1 MAKVN
6 IPEYP
11 DNSIEVKET
20 APAPVDIPEES
31 KDLPS
36 VPSKKVI
43 QGSVTK
49 KKKSVFRKIKET
61 FFVGNKED
69 VGNYLITDVLLPSA
83 KETLRE
89 LADKGLDMMM
99 YGDTRATPYKRSKSG
114 GSKTREYV
122 SYDQAGRRES
132 IRTRRDTLNFDDI
145 ILESRGD
152 AERVLDDLLDKL
164 EEYKV
169 ATVADLYDAVDIS
182 HDFSH
187 TKYGWY
193 DLSSAYVKRTRDGY
207 VVVLPKAEVLT

>member
-20 APAPVDIPEES
+20 TPAPVDIPEES

-43 QGSVTK
+43 QGSVVR

-69 VGNYLITDVLLPSA
+69 VGNYLIADVLLPSA
-83 KETLRE
+83 KDTLKE
-89 LADKGLDMMM
+89 LVDKGLDMMM
-99 YGDTRATPYKRSKSG
+99 YEDIRATPHRRSKSG

-122 SYDQAGRRES
+122 SYDQAGRREPL
-132 IRTRRDTLNFDDI
+132 RTRRDTLNFDDI
-145 ILESRGD
+145 VLDSRGD

>member
-11 DNSIEVKET
+11 DNSITVKET

-36 VPSKKVI
+36 VPNKKVI
-43 QGSVTK
+43 QGSVMK

-69 VGNYLITDVLLPSA
+69 VGNYLIADVLLPSA
-83 KETLRE
+83 KDTLKE
-89 LADKGLDMMM
+89 LVDKGLDMMM
-99 YGDTRATPYKRSKSG
+99 YEDIRATPHRRSRS
-114 GSKTREYV
+114 GSKTSREYV
-122 SYDQAGRRES
+122 SYDQAGRREPL
-132 IRTRRDTLNFDDI
+132 RTRRDTLNFDDI

>member
-11 DNSIEVKET
+11 DNSIETKET
-20 APAPVDIPEES
+20 APVDIPEES

-69 VGNYLITDVLLPSA
+69 VGNYLIADVLLPSA
-83 KETLRE
+83 KDTLKE
-89 LADKGLDMMM
+89 LVDKGLDMMM
-99 YGDTRATPYKRSKSG
+99 YEDIRATPHRRTRSG
-114 GSKTREYV
+114 AKTSREYV
-122 SYDQAGRRES
+122 SYDQAGRREPL
-132 IRTRRDTLNFDDI
+132 RTRRDTLNFDDI